1 MNIAI
6 QSNRKLSFKH
16 TLLVIV
22 MTALLGMIVL
32 PWGAGQAHAALADG
46 TYAVDYKVL
55 ADGSTSTSRLDSYVV
70 KPATVTVVGG
80 VTKARITI
88 TSSNLITVFKVEQNG
103 QLVNATVVSTNTAN
117 NTRVVEFPVSDLDA
131 KINAYA
137 EIQIP
142 VIGYTG
148 KYNVD
153 LQFDSSSAE

>member
-6 QSNRKLSFKH
+6 NRNEKWSFKNM
-16 TLLVIV
+16 LLIML
-22 MTALLGMIVL
+22 MTALLGML
-32 PWGAGQAHAALADG
+32 ALSWGAGQAHAALAEG
-46 TYAVDYKVL
+46 TYSVDYKVL

-70 KPATVTVVGG
+70 KPATVTVAGG

-103 QLVNATVVSTNTAN
+103 QLVDATVVSTNTAN
-117 NTRVVEFPVSDLDA
+117 NTRVVEFPVADLNA
-131 KINAYA
+131 TLNAYA
-137 EIQIP
+137 EIKIP

-153 LQFDSSSAE
+153 LKLDEASAE